1 MSDATA
7 TLARPDSSRFS
18 DILLA
23 MGVMA
28 IIALMVLRL
37 PVIVIDALVAV
48 NIAAGV
54 ALLLMA
60 LYTPQPVA
68 FSSFPSVLLISTLF
82 RLALSVATTRLILL
96 DADAGNIIDAFGNFV
111 AGGNLVVG
119 VVVFVIITAVQFIVI
134 AKGAE
139 RVAEVAARFTLDA
152 MPGKQ
157 LSIDSDLRSGLIDKD
172 EARTRRVLLEKESQ
186 LNGALDGAMKFVK
199 GDAIASIIIVIVN
212 LLGGLTVGVLQ
223 HGMSVGTA
231 AEVFSILTIGDGMV
245 AQIPALLSAMAA
257 GLVVTRSSS
266 SGGGSHLGATI
277 GRQICR
283 QPRVLL
289 LTGVVSLL
297 FSAVPGFPTMVFIA
311 LAIAMI
317 AVGHYAD
324 PTLIARLVGRT
335 PSLALQDIDEVSGE
349 QGASVNVDPTPPVS
363 VSLPPGIARVPDL
376 SGRVQHAIEVLARRS
391 GVPFPVPQLMASRK
405 NDEQIRVFIYDV
417 EICTVDMDA
426 PVPDQ
431 SLLDGVLPKA
441 PDDGHG
447 DDSRLGETNDHD
459 AVAARVVCTVAEC
472 LREHIDRF
480 LGVQETSGLIEDAAR
495 RYPVLVKEV
504 LQVLTMQQIAE
515 VLRNLLREDIPIRN
529 MRDILEAL
537 AEWGG
542 RERELGALTEFVR
555 MGLSQFISRRYA
567 GPDRSLV
574 AAVLSGATEAWLRNA
589 LQETPA
595 GIMLM
600 LDPERLGGLRE
611 AVLEAFGDS
620 AVTPVLL
627 TSADMRRHLR
637 RAVQSHVP
645 GLAVLSYQELD
656 PQVSVAA
663 SATIDLPETES

>member
-1 MSDATA
+1 MSDATVN
-7 TLARPDSSRFS
+7 LAHPDNSRFS

-28 IIALMVLRL
+28 IVALMVLRL

-48 NIAAGV
+48 NICAGV

-96 DADAGNIIDAFGNFV
+96 DADAGHIIDAFGNFV

-172 EARTRRVLLEKESQ
+172 EARKRRVLLEKESQ

-223 HGMSVGTA
+223 HGMPVGTA

-266 SGGGSHLGATI
+266 SSGGTHLGATI

-289 LTGVVSLL
+289 LTGVMSLL
-297 FSAVPGFPTMVFIA
+297 FAVVPGFPTTVFVA

-324 PTLIARLVGRT
+324 PTLIARLLGRT
-335 PSLALQDIDEVSGE
+335 PSLALQDIDEASIDQGSSVS
-349 QGASVNVDPTPPVS
+349 VDPTPPVS
-363 VSLPPGIARVPDL
+363 VSIPPGIAQASNL
-376 SGRVQHAIEVLARRS
+376 SEHVQHAIQVLARRS
-391 GVPFPVPQLMASRK
+391 GVPFPVPQLVASRK
-405 NDEQIRVFIYDV
+405 HDEDIRVFIYDV
-417 EICTVDMDA
+417 EICTVDMAA
-426 PVPDQ
+426 PLREEP
-431 SLLDGVLPKA
+431 LLSGVVLKEGPGPEAFEHSAAA
-441 PDDGHG
+441 PDE
-447 DDSRLGETNDHD
+447 DD
-459 AVAARVVCTVAEC
+459 AMAMRVVNTVAQC

-495 RYPVLVKEV
+495 RYPALVKEV

-542 RERELGALTEFVR
+542 RERDLGALTEFVR

-567 GPDRSLV
+567 GQNRSLV
-574 AAVLSGATEAWLRNA
+574 AAVLGGATETALRNA

-595 GIMLM
+595 GVMLM
-600 LDPERLGGLRE
+600 LDPERLGTLRE
-611 AVLEAFGDS
+611 VVQEAFGES
-620 AVTPVLL
+620 VSNPVLL
-627 TSADMRRHLR
+627 TSADMRRHVR

-663 SATIDLPETES
+663 SATIDLPETEQ